1 MVDKFLQYA
10 ENNIRLNYQKEKGTP
25 YVEGVAMREVI
36 KDYSIEVSRVN
47 SKITSLQEII
57 QSRSMRGHDWYI
69 YDHAIVNRWESD
81 MIDFV
86 HSYVE
91 ELKEKYND
99 VYLIRNE
106 RKVKVVEIDGTRG
119 FMPDFLL
126 YLKDE
131 DYTYQVFLEPKGDHL
146 SKEDE

>member
-1 MVDKFLQYA
+1 AITSIKEFISSSNFLGDLKLYITLPENISLDDLTATEKLEMVDKFLQYA

-25 YVEGVAMREVI
+25 YFEGVAMREVI
-36 KDYSIEVSRVN
+36 KVYSIEVSRVN
-47 SKITSLQEII
+47 SKITSPQEII

-99 VYLIRNE
+99 VY
-106 RKVKVVEIDGTRG
+106 
-119 FMPDFLL
+119 
-126 YLKDE
+126 
-131 DYTYQVFLEPKGDHL
+131 
-146 SKEDE
+146 